1 MTFSELAVR
10 VLAQAEPLLLHMLA
24 VAVPTVLL
32 LPVFL
37 HLGRTVWVD
46 QKRFRWLGLFLG
58 LSGWDCLRLACAW
71 IKLLL
76 LISFLAAF
84 RKLGTPHYL
93 MFLVPGVLQCL
104 SVRGALRVPGRLV
117 WFVLELV
124 ALLSCNMVC
133 GYIRDVGADT
143 FFYVLYIAMALFS
156 ALFGGYLFLTE
167 LNEISAGR
175 GTNFEYEWNTGA
187 GHDAA
192 EGE

>member
-10 VLAQAEPLLLHMLA
+10 VLAQAEPLLVHMLA
-24 VAVPTVLL
+24 VAVPTILL

-37 HLGRTVWVD
+37 HLGKRVWVD
-46 QKRFRWLGLFLG
+46 QRRFRWLGLFLG

-76 LISFLAAF
+76 LISFLAVF
-84 RKLGTPHYL
+84 RKLGAPQYL

-104 SVRGALRVPGRLV
+104 SARGALRVPGRLV
-117 WFVLELV
+117 WFVLEFA

-133 GYIRDVGADT
+133 GYIRDVTAET
-143 FFYVLYIAMALFS
+143 LFYVLYICMALFT
-156 ALFGGYLFLTE
+156 ALFGVYLFLTE
-167 LNEISAGR
+167 LNDISAGR

-187 GHDAA
+187 GNG